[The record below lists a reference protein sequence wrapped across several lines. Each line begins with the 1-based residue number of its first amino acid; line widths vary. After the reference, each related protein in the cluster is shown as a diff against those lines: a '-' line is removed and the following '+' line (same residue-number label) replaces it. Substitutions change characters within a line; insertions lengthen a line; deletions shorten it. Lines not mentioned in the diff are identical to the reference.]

1 MYMTEDLQE
10 SELFSA
16 SCQLVCEW
24 AGKLLSRAFS
34 SLRELSE
41 YLVGNLYVN
50 SKSTAAFT
58 VLAAMQEAGLHN
70 SRVPVSPLFTCSSGG
85 DKHRETQLQLQR
97 KLQERELLKEQKKK
111 LQQQRSRTGSGVQ
124 QQYIEPIRPMVTL
137 ASVVTSAQ
145 SSDGRSVLLTGSGSG
160 NLTMLLSANVQ
171 GENQEIAR
179 LSQAGGSMLSP
190 EFSATASGPPS
201 STGSQVVSSTSDLR
215 PGNRSAGDKME
226 QHSGQ
231 FMVPLVSAED
241 VKPSVRLIAITASQP
256 IQSTTVITIIIII
269 HIVDA
274 IIIRKASAP
283 DAAPPPQPASN
294 SGLSE
299 SGFEDELQSTLDI
312 LRNIDGQYFNQDME
326 GESDGAM
333 MLMQSVF
340 SELSQEPDMQS
351 AEEEGE
357 EEGAGEACGAGDK
370 RYRKEPPT
378 FGYLDPSAMMSEY
391 LHNYRNFLQDMRL
404 GMRRGK
410 NYEHVIMDG
419 RRFAE
424 CPTYSHP
431 MFRTQPRDLQIEFSR
446 MMYTV
451 TSTRM
456 REIWAEKPTQAVAPQ
471 TACQAGRN
479 QTEKLNTDQSGF
491 LRSGLCQTASSST
504 LTEERDDEDHI
515 DDILAMAGS
524 SDVTDHY
531 DDGVGHACYAGM
543 SNLSAPSLSSETI
556 SVSVEPAADCRY
568 SLSGLPDSCGHTQ
581 KPSFQCHQTDPGD
594 PFYGPGRGCSD
605 SLEALGKP
613 CDDEDDDI
621 ASMIDNARLEM
632 QMEEEEEEE
641 ANQRLQMLLYQQQ
654 QKTDFTQ
661 HQEQETEGP
670 QTDSQPAPPEELNVE
685 GHTSNGCRAQGDEKN
700 VPVEK
705 DDSQNVHSELL
716 KHYQHYDS
724 EAGEQPEETSESN
737 FESERQIRFVLRRST
752 VNHHLSQDLQQSPVT
767 AADSILSRPSYSWQR
782 PARRLESSQ
791 SFSFDSGNILKHNT
805 GKIRILGS
813 KAYSEAYASAGK
825 PEQKDGAVSK
835 AGSTDQQMRDP
846 VEAGSGKTG
855 GDLDSNLDNPPCWHR
870 HQRQRDSADLMADNS
885 AFAMTHVTP
894 SSSPWATSTREGQD
908 VPAGSGGGKLFQAPT
923 PADWMQESSSA
934 ENGPVVETDVSTGW
948 KLARRRHYGETV
960 GPHEIIQRSG
970 LYISPADVMETG
982 FCVTNECP
990 SVQCTAAEWTFAE
1003 HTRLQSFMGGGG
1015 GSTNDSSERE
1025 DAKLPPNLRL
1035 KFGYDQ
1041 VYSRGHT
1048 IDENAEEFG
1057 SVEGACSARYNN
1069 FSLPSADPAVSL
1081 ASSTGPS
1088 FQIYGPSS
1096 YCQSADDC
1104 FDPSSR
1110 SCDDTRP
1117 FDPGTANYKAK
1128 NVPVNQAAKHRA
1140 GAEAESGRGSRL
1152 FSEVARSGVGSGE
1165 KSTRT
1170 EGDPMSSIRSDSNA
1184 PYPIRTDYLCNQHL
1198 IPEQFRKLI
1207 VPDIEKM
1214 MQLGRDIGLE
1224 NSMDSHTASTCGFH
1238 ITAEELFAN
1247 YEAAVMGSRKVTAA
1261 RVQNVRA
1268 DIPPDEFKPE
1278 VAAASKDVQ
1287 GGASRTS
1294 GTPTSA
1300 FASSAAATTNTK
1312 SAAVVGVRNQTQG
1325 SKIPVQASRLGLDTK
1340 GQTAGAQGRSG
1351 DARTGTQQQQHHN
1364 ITPSNAQASKG
1375 REQIMAA
1382 AAYYANTRLNDVMT
1396 YASINIPGLPR
1407 IPILSPQAAA
1417 QNAFMLKTNSM
1428 RPCLQPNLS
1437 VPPPGFIPLMPV
1449 PTGPTFHHGPGGYP
1463 MGPYFSPGVF
1473 HTPNF
1478 IAMTPHPSPA
1488 TFMQQTKVNICANV
1502 NINSSVSATFN
1513 VSSGAGGGNSRNDIH
1528 NPIFALNNMRG
1539 TSGANTATTTTTS
1552 SVTSGVSSDP
1562 NRKFGEQRQFPK
1574 TSVSGGWVQPGVLK
1588 ATAALAKAQG
1598 AVQKLGGGAAGIDN
1612 GQRNHGSQSC
1622 RTEGDSASVTLRHVG
1637 HAEDG
1642 RGGSGGGGRGHHD
1655 KSRGA
1660 GAGGQ
1665 SDVTTVRPRGS
1676 NTDNLIRVFPPRM

>member
-1 MYMTEDLQE
+1 MEVYCRQTPDVNPNDQFYKPAHLAALDNLRFLKDDVWLPGNRQDELRSMFNYLCRHYDSLEGRFHPIIPADQPTEL
-10 SELFSA
+10 
-16 SCQLVCEW
+16 LVEEKRDTEYAEDFRPCGD
-24 AGKLLSRAFS
+24 AFLSRAYDNPIGRRGVLLPWS
-34 SLRELSE
+34 WP
-41 YLVGNLYVN
+41 GLYNVN
-50 SKSTAAFT
+50 NSSKSDVPTDANQAYYGQWGHVIYGKLFDPRRT
-58 VLAAMQEAGLHN
+58 FPGLGH
-70 SRVPVSPLFTCSSGG
+70 VYCKSP
-85 DKHRETQLQLQR
+85 RA
-97 KLQERELLKEQKKK
+97 
-111 LQQQRSRTGSGVQ
+111 RSQ
-124 QQYIEPIRPMVTL
+124 IY
-137 ASVVTSAQ
+137 
-145 SSDGRSVLLTGSGSG
+145 
-160 NLTMLLSANVQ
+160 
-171 GENQEIAR
+171 
-179 LSQAGGSMLSP
+179 
-190 EFSATASGPPS
+190 
-201 STGSQVVSSTSDLR
+201 
-215 PGNRSAGDKME
+215 
-226 QHSGQ
+226 
-231 FMVPLVSAED
+231 
-241 VKPSVRLIAITASQP
+241 
-256 IQSTTVITIIIII
+256 
-269 HIVDA
+269 
-274 IIIRKASAP
+274 
-283 DAAPPPQPASN
+283 
-294 SGLSE
+294 
-299 SGFEDELQSTLDI
+299 
-312 LRNIDGQYFNQDME
+312 
-326 GESDGAM
+326 
-333 MLMQSVF
+333 
-340 SELSQEPDMQS
+340 
-351 AEEEGE
+351 
-357 EEGAGEACGAGDK
+357 

-621 ASMIDNARLEM
+621 ASMIDN
-632 QMEEEEEEE
+632 
-641 ANQRLQMLLYQQQ
+641 Q

-782 PARRLESSQ
+782 PARRLYQLAQNSTTETIPDVTDDRNHVTSSEVSAMVTTSNSCPIFVPIEKAQDEFESGDFFRLKVPFQVDNCDKNSDKQRRHGRFGLCVEENKSDEPENPKPSNACPFSGPSSESSQ

-846 VEAGSGKTG
+846 VEAGDDEGRGKADSSSQKDGAKKPVVVSVRPLSHAARRSSHSYLTQRHTSRHRQPQGKLHANRHRQGPHQESRTTDGDGGAASADLSQAPRPPGAVPDQKKRTSEICATQSAHETQPLPGPDAQTQRRSASESDVIGKCDGMQTIPSSSGQNAGAGDTTRNAVSAILTAPSLCGTSFSYQDNYNESVAKGSGKTG

-894 SSSPWATSTREGQD
+894 SSSPWATSTH

-948 KLARRRHYGETV
+948 KLARRRHCNKSEHDSKPENITTVPGHDKSLLCTDFVNVTFSLHETDSLAQTRAGPSERPQAPEESGSCTQCCLKDKRRKRTHSTKPMDSLDEVVTPLHELKLNTDTPGAETEGSYPRPFARVSPHGKMADSKVCAV
-960 GPHEIIQRSG
+960 GPSQTTPVAESGVTWSQYSEAGARMKEASFAEQIACASYDSHRDDTCSDLWDSASHSQTEKQWDLMRSSKDQASTSLLLTSWRQGSASQTSAQVSSAQQPSGPSPNIHGCRASWGEGVEGEGASGCYRGTCCHMERSEVCASQASFQDGCLCQENAQAVVSTSRSAYFTVPQGAHQPDSVPVEILTSQNARSKNDWIP
-970 LYISPADVMETG
+970 LSSLICPCEQADV
-982 FCVTNECP
+982 
-990 SVQCTAAEWTFAE
+990 
-1003 HTRLQSFMGGGG
+1003 LQKTDEAGPDDALLPH
-1015 GSTNDSSERE
+1015 STNDSSERE

-1041 VYSRGHT
+1041 VSSGST
-1048 IDENAEEFG
+1048 PSDINTQTLTSAVGSSIPDGLVVPEPEASTAAVG
-1057 SVEGACSARYNN
+1057 SVCLGIGGHKGEASGLGCVPSLSSAGHAKKSAHKERILEEISACLPYKVMRSPDISHSARQICHSHFAERPQLREKGTMQDLILGTVFLYG
-1069 FSLPSADPAVSL
+1069 SA
-1081 ASSTGPS
+1081 
-1088 FQIYGPSS
+1088 
-1096 YCQSADDC
+1096 
-1104 FDPSSR
+1104 R
-1110 SCDDTRP
+1110 E
-1117 FDPGTANYKAK
+1117 TA
-1128 NVPVNQAAKHRA
+1128 R
-1140 GAEAESGRGSRL
+1140 
-1152 FSEVARSGVGSGE
+1152 
-1165 KSTRT
+1165 
-1170 EGDPMSSIRSDSNA
+1170 
-1184 PYPIRTDYLCNQHL
+1184 
-1198 IPEQFRKLI
+1198 
-1207 VPDIEKM
+1207 
-1214 MQLGRDIGLE
+1214 
-1224 NSMDSHTASTCGFH
+1224 
-1238 ITAEELFAN
+1238 
-1247 YEAAVMGSRKVTAA
+1247 
-1261 RVQNVRA
+1261 
-1268 DIPPDEFKPE
+1268 
-1278 VAAASKDVQ
+1278 
-1287 GGASRTS
+1287 
-1294 GTPTSA
+1294 
-1300 FASSAAATTNTK
+1300 
-1312 SAAVVGVRNQTQG
+1312 
-1325 SKIPVQASRLGLDTK
+1325 
-1340 GQTAGAQGRSG
+1340 
-1351 DARTGTQQQQHHN
+1351 
-1364 ITPSNAQASKG
+1364 
-1375 REQIMAA
+1375 
-1382 AAYYANTRLNDVMT
+1382 
-1396 YASINIPGLPR
+1396 
-1407 IPILSPQAAA
+1407 
-1417 QNAFMLKTNSM
+1417 
-1428 RPCLQPNLS
+1428 
-1437 VPPPGFIPLMPV
+1437 
-1449 PTGPTFHHGPGGYP
+1449 
-1463 MGPYFSPGVF
+1463 
-1473 HTPNF
+1473 
-1478 IAMTPHPSPA
+1478 
-1488 TFMQQTKVNICANV
+1488 
-1502 NINSSVSATFN
+1502 
-1513 VSSGAGGGNSRNDIH
+1513 
-1528 NPIFALNNMRG
+1528 
-1539 TSGANTATTTTTS
+1539 
-1552 SVTSGVSSDP
+1552 
-1562 NRKFGEQRQFPK
+1562 
-1574 TSVSGGWVQPGVLK
+1574 
-1588 ATAALAKAQG
+1588 
-1598 AVQKLGGGAAGIDN
+1598 
-1612 GQRNHGSQSC
+1612 
-1622 RTEGDSASVTLRHVG
+1622 
-1637 HAEDG
+1637 
-1642 RGGSGGGGRGHHD
+1642 
-1655 KSRGA
+1655 
-1660 GAGGQ
+1660 
-1665 SDVTTVRPRGS
+1665 
-1676 NTDNLIRVFPPRM
+1676 